1 MHKERFKYLNQK
13 FLNNNISESELT
25 EYFGMLEQHEDLFY
39 ESLDQLQDIDQ
50 GTGFNKEQ
58 VFQKIIQ
65 HEGFQDHAK
74 TRRLVPY
81 KWIAVACSIAL
92 VLGFIFYPEDNVREG
107 LVHETPMV
115 QQQTRTAGINNGKTA
130 IQLADGTR
138 LDINDIDKQEVSYH
152 GVVLS
157 KINGDLIRVQMDEQN
172 IANPIAFHEFNTP
185 KGTSYSLELP
195 DGSTVQL
202 NSGSS
207 LKLKSDFNKQTRE
220 VSLSGEAYFDVAH
233 NKNKPFKVKTKD
245 YQIQVLGTQFN
256 VKSYPQLTQT
266 KTSLVNGSVEV
277 NTAAKALKLVP
288 GEQARAGKSIQL
300 TKGKANFREDL
311 AWRDGYFRFN
321 NASIEDIM
329 SDISTWYNITDIRY
343 ELNTDE
349 RFTGSIVR
357 SRSLEEVLTAME
369 KIADLKFDMKEGRV
383 IVRN

>member
-1 MHKERFKYLNQK
+1 VHKERFKYLNQK

-25 EYFGMLEQHEDLFY
+25 EYINLLEQHEDLFY
-39 ESLDQLQDIDQ
+39 ESLDQLPDIDQ
-50 GTGFNKEQ
+50 ETVFNNEQ

-65 HEGFQDHAK
+65 HEEFQDHAK
-74 TRRLVPY
+74 TKRLVPY

-92 VLGFIFYPEDNVREG
+92 VLGFIFYPKDKAKDE
-107 LVHETPMV
+107 LVLEAPVV
-115 QQQTRTAGINNGKTA
+115 QQEITKPSINSTNTA

-157 KINGDLIRVQMDEQN
+157 KINKDLIRVRMDEQH
-172 IANPIAFHEFNTP
+172 IADPIAFHEFNTP

-207 LKLKSDFNKQTRE
+207 LKLKSDFNKQSRE
-220 VSLSGEAYFDVAH
+220 VNLSGEAYFDVAH
-233 NKNKPFKVKTKD
+233 NKNKPFKVQTKD

-256 VKSYPQLTQT
+256 VKSYPQLAQT
-266 KTSLVNGSVEV
+266 KTSLVKGSVEV
-277 NTAAKALKLVP
+277 NTAAKALKLIP
-288 GEQARAGKSIQL
+288 GEQAKAGKSIQL
-300 TKGKANFREDL
+300 SKGKANFREDL

-321 NASIEDIM
+321 NASIKDIM
-329 SDISTWYNITDIRY
+329 SDISTWYNISDIRY

-357 SRSLEEVLTAME
+357 SRSLKEVLTAME
-369 KIADLKFDMKEGRV
+369 KIANLKFDMKEGRV

>member
-1 MHKERFKYLNQK
+1 
-13 FLNNNISESELT
+13 
-25 EYFGMLEQHEDLFY
+25 MLEQHEDLFY

-115 QQQTRTAGINNGKTA
+115 QQQTRTAGINNGKPA

-220 VSLSGEAYFDVAH
+220 VSLNGEAYFDVAH

-357 SRSLEEVLTAME
+357 SRSLEEVLKAME

>member
-25 EYFGMLEQHEDLFY
+25 EYFDMLEQHEDLFY

-65 HEGFQDHAK
+65 HEGFLDHAK
-74 TRRLVPY
+74 TRRLGPY

-92 VLGFIFYPEDNVREG
+92 VLGFIFYPEDNAREG

>member
-25 EYFGMLEQHEDLFY
+25 EYFNLLEQHEDLFY
-39 ESLDQLQDIDQ
+39 ESLDQLPDIDQ
-50 GTGFNKEQ
+50 ETVFNNEQ

-65 HEGFQDHAK
+65 HEEFQDHAK
-74 TRRLVPY
+74 TKRLVPY

-92 VLGFIFYPEDNVREG
+92 VLGFIFYPKDKAKDE
-107 LVHETPMV
+107 LVLEAPVV
-115 QQQTRTAGINNGKTA
+115 QQEITKPSINSTNTA

-157 KINGDLIRVQMDEQN
+157 KINKDLIRVRMDEQH
-172 IANPIAFHEFNTP
+172 IADPIAFHEFNTP

-207 LKLKSDFNKQTRE
+207 LKLKSDFNKQSRE
-220 VSLSGEAYFDVAH
+220 VNLSGEAYFDVAH
-233 NKNKPFKVKTKD
+233 NKNKPFKVQTKD

-256 VKSYPQLTQT
+256 VKSYPQLAQT
-266 KTSLVNGSVEV
+266 KTSLVKGSVEV
-277 NTAAKALKLVP
+277 NTAAKALKLIP
-288 GEQARAGKSIQL
+288 GEQAKAGKSIQL
-300 TKGKANFREDL
+300 SKGKANFREDL

-321 NASIEDIM
+321 NASIKDIM
-329 SDISTWYNITDIRY
+329 SDISTWYNISDIRY

-357 SRSLEEVLTAME
+357 SRSLKEVLTAME
-369 KIADLKFDMKEGRV
+369 KIANLKFDMKEGRV

>member
-25 EYFGMLEQHEDLFY
+25 EYFNLLEQHEDLFY
-39 ESLDQLQDIDQ
+39 ESLDQLPDIDQ
-50 GTGFNKEQ
+50 ETEFNNEQ

-65 HEGFQDHAK
+65 HEEFQDHAK
-74 TRRLVPY
+74 TKRLIPY

-92 VLGFIFYPEDNVREG
+92 VLGFIFYPQDNAKEE
-107 LVHETPMV
+107 LVHETPTA
-115 QQQTRTAGINNGKTA
+115 QQETSAASTNSHNTA

-138 LDINDIDKQEVSYH
+138 LDIKDIDKQEVSYH

-157 KINGDLIRVQMDEQN
+157 KINKDLIRVRMDEQH
-172 IANPIAFHEFNTP
+172 ISDPIAFHEFNTP

-207 LKLKSDFNKQTRE
+207 LKLKSDFNRQSRE
-220 VSLSGEAYFDVAH
+220 VNLSGEAYFDIAH
-233 NKNKPFKVKTKD
+233 NKNKPFKVQTKD

-266 KTSLVNGSVEV
+266 KTSLVKGSVEV
-277 NTAAKALKLVP
+277 NTAAKALQLVP
-288 GEQARAGKSIQL
+288 GEQAKAGKSIQL
-300 TKGKANFREDL
+300 SKGKANFREDL

-321 NASIEDIM
+321 NASIKDIM

-357 SRSLEEVLTAME
+357 SRSLKEVLTAME
-369 KIADLKFDMKEGRV
+369 KIANLKFDMKEGRV

>member
-25 EYFGMLEQHEDLFY
+25 EYFNLLEQHEDLFY
-39 ESLDQLQDIDQ
+39 ESLDQLPNIDQ
-50 GTGFNKEQ
+50 DAEFDNEQ

-65 HEGFQDHAK
+65 HEEFQDHAK
-74 TRRLVPY
+74 TKRLIPY
-81 KWIAVACSIAL
+81 KWIAVACSIAF
-92 VLGFIFYPEDNVREG
+92 VLGFIFYPKDKAKEE
-107 LVHETPMV
+107 LVHETPTV
-115 QQQTRTAGINNGKTA
+115 QQESTKFSINSTNTA

-157 KINGDLIRVQMDEQN
+157 KINKDLIRVQMDEQH
-172 IANPIAFHEFNTP
+172 IADPIAFHEFNTP

-207 LKLKSDFNKQTRE
+207 LKLKSDFNKKSRE
-220 VSLSGEAYFDVAH
+220 VNLSGEAYFDVAH
-233 NKNKPFKVKTKD
+233 NKNKPFKVQTKD

-266 KTSLVNGSVEV
+266 KTSLVKGSVEV

-288 GEQARAGKSIQL
+288 GEQAKAGKSIQL
-300 TKGKANFREDL
+300 SKGKANFREDL

-321 NASIEDIM
+321 NASIKDIM

-357 SRSLEEVLTAME
+357 SRSLKEVLTAME
-369 KIADLKFDMKEGRV
+369 KIANLKFDMKEGRV

>member
-25 EYFGMLEQHEDLFY
+25 EYFNLLEQHEDLFY
-39 ESLDQLQDIDQ
+39 ESLDQLPDIDHE
-50 GTGFNKEQ
+50 TEFNNEQ

-65 HEGFQDHAK
+65 HEEFQDHAK
-74 TRRLVPY
+74 SKRLVPY

-92 VLGFIFYPEDNVREG
+92 VLGFIFYPRDNEKEE
-107 LVHETPMV
+107 LVLETPTV
-115 QQQTRTAGINNGKTA
+115 QQEARIASINNSNTA

-157 KINGDLIRVQMDEQN
+157 KINKDLIRVRMDEVH
-172 IANPIAFHEFNTP
+172 ISDPIAFHEFNTP

-220 VSLSGEAYFDVAH
+220 VNLSGEAYFDVAH
-233 NKNKPFKVKTKD
+233 NKNKPFKVQTKD

-266 KTSLVNGSVEV
+266 KTSLVKGSVEV

-288 GEQARAGKSIQL
+288 GEQAKAGKSIQL
-300 TKGKANFREDL
+300 SKGKANFREDL
-311 AWRDGYFRFN
+311 AWRDGYFRFS
-321 NASIEDIM
+321 NASIKDIM

-357 SRSLEEVLTAME
+357 SRSLKEVLTAME
-369 KIADLKFDMKEGRV
+369 KIANLKFDMKEGRV